1 MYQRDQTIMLYH
13 ITIQPSGHEFQVA
26 ANESVLDA
34 ALREKGSVLP
44 YGCRNG
50 TCGSCMGTILSG
62 EVAYPDGRP
71 PGLSESEQAGGK
83 VLLCQARPR
92 SDLVIEAR
100 EVKTGGDIAVRM
112 LPCRVEQRELLA
124 PDVMRLFLKLPNN
137 ERLQFLAGQYVDIL
151 LADGRRRGFS
161 LANPPHADELLELHV
176 RHVPGGV
183 FTDYV
188 FDKMKDKALLRFQ
201 GPLGTFFLREDSSR
215 PIILMGGG
223 TGFAPL
229 KGILEHAFHIGVQ
242 RPIHLFWGVRGRR
255 DLYMQDLIQGW
266 LAAHPNLRY
275 TPVLSEPAADDHWDG
290 ATGTVVEAV
299 ERAYADLSGFDIYM
313 SGPPPMCDAARERFL
328 KLGVPIE
335 QMFSDAFEFAA
346 DTRGKIAGV

>member
-26 ANESVLDA
+26 ENESVLDA

-50 TCGSCMGTILSG
+50 TCGSCMGTLMSG
-62 EVAYPDGRP
+62 EVVYPDGRP

-100 EVKTGGDIAVRM
+100 EVKTGGDIAVKM

-201 GPLGTFFLREDSSR
+201 GPLGTFFLREDSPR

-229 KGILEHAFHIGVQ
+229 KGMLEHVFHIELD
-242 RPIHLFWGVRGRR
+242 RPLHLYWGARAKG
-255 DLYMQDLIQGW
+255 DLYLDELPRRW
-266 LAAHPNLRY
+266 AADHPNFRY
-275 TPVLSEPAADDHWDG
+275 TPVLSEPRLEDGWMGRTGWVHEAVAAD
-290 ATGTVVEAV
+290 
-299 ERAYADLSGFDIYM
+299 YPDLSGYDVYM
-313 SGPPPMCDAARERFL
+313 SGPPPMIEAAKPVFVAQGL
-328 KLGVPIE
+328 PAE
-335 QMFSDAFEFAA
+335 QLFYDSFEFSA
-346 DTRGKIAGV
+346 R

>member
-229 KGILEHAFHIGVQ
+229 KGMLEHVFHIELD
-242 RPIHLFWGVRGRR
+242 RPLHLYWGARAKV
-255 DLYMQDLIQGW
+255 DLYLDELPRRW
-266 LAAHPNLRY
+266 AAEHPNFRY
-275 TPVLSEPAADDHWDG
+275 TPVLSEPRLEDGWLGRTGWVHEAVAAD
-290 ATGTVVEAV
+290 
-299 ERAYADLSGFDIYM
+299 YPDLSSYDVYM
-313 SGPPPMCDAARERFL
+313 SGPPPMIEVAKPAFAARGL
-328 KLGVPIE
+328 PVE
-335 QMFSDAFEFAA
+335 QLFYDSFEFSA
-346 DTRGKIAGV
+346 R

>member
-1 MYQRDQTIMLYH
+1 MPYQVTLKNSDHQ
-13 ITIQPSGHEFQVA
+13 FQVA
-26 ANESVLDA
+26 EHETILDA

-62 EVAYPDGRP
+62 EVSYPDGRP
-71 PGLSESEQAGGK
+71 PALSEREQAEGK
-83 VLLCQARPR
+83 ALLCQARPR

-100 EVKTGGDIAVRM
+100 EVKGGQDIAVKT
-112 LPCRVEQRELLA
+112 LPCRVERRELLA
-124 PDVMRLFLKLPNN
+124 PDVMRLFLKLPNT

-176 RHVPGGV
+176 RHVPGGF

-188 FDKMKDKALLRFQ
+188 FNKMKDKALLRFQ
-201 GPLGTFFLREDSSR
+201 GPLGTFFLREDSPR

-229 KGILEHAFHIGVQ
+229 KGMLEHAFHIGLD
-242 RPIHLFWGVRGRR
+242 RPLHLYWGARAKV
-255 DLYMQDLIQGW
+255 DLYLDALPRQW
-266 LAAHPNLRY
+266 AAEHPNFHY
-275 TPVLSEPAADDHWDG
+275 TPVLSEPCPEDDWTGRTGWVHEAVAAD
-290 ATGTVVEAV
+290 
-299 ERAYADLSGFDIYM
+299 YPDLSGYEVYM
-313 SGPPPMCDAARERFL
+313 SGPPAMIEAAKPAFAARGL
-328 KLGVPIE
+328 PAE
-335 QMFSDAFEFAA
+335 QLFYDSFEFSA
-346 DTRGKIAGV
+346 R

>member
-188 FDKMKDKALLRFQ
+188 FNKMKDKALLRFQ

-229 KGILEHAFHIGVQ
+229 KGMLEHVFHIELD
-242 RPIHLFWGVRGRR
+242 RPLHLYWGARAKV
-255 DLYMQDLIQGW
+255 DLYLDQLPRRW
-266 LAAHPNLRY
+266 AAEHPNFRY
-275 TPVLSEPAADDHWDG
+275 TPVLSEPRLEDGWLGRTGWVHEAVAAD
-290 ATGTVVEAV
+290 
-299 ERAYADLSGFDIYM
+299 YPDLSGYDVYM
-313 SGPPPMCDAARERFL
+313 SGPPPMIEVAKPAFAARGL
-328 KLGVPIE
+328 PVE
-335 QMFSDAFEFAA
+335 QLFYDSFEFSA
-346 DTRGKIAGV
+346 R